1 MKNYTAVVERDPVTK
16 LLVGYVPGF
25 PGAHSQAESLDELQA
40 NLREVIEMLLEDGE
54 PKLEAEFV
62 GTQSIAVFD
71 IDGDG
76 WNDLIIGRCN
86 STEVW
91 RNTTPIAGD
100 VNVDHRVNVAD
111 LLLIINSW
119 GACPA
124 GPPTSCPADLNHD
137 GQVNVLDLLEVIG
150 HWG

>member
-1 MKNYTAVVERDPVTK
+1 MQLHR
-16 LLVGYVPGF
+16 
-25 PGAHSQAESLDELQA
+25 SL
-40 NLREVIEMLLEDGE
+40 
-54 PKLEAEFV
+54 
-62 GTQSIAVFD
+62 
-71 IDGDG
+71 
-76 WNDLIIGRCN
+76 
-86 STEVW
+86 